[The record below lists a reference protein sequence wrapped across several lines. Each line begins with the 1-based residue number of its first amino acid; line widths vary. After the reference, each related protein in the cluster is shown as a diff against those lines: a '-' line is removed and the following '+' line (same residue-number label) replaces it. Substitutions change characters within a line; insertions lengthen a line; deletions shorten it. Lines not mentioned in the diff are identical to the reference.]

1 MKKKLLALITTTMI
15 SAPTVFAFHE
25 ADTGLVVMDGKLIE
39 KPVIRE
45 MQRIVSIANKLK
57 IEI

>member
-1 MKKKLLALITTTMI
+1 MENTIKFIDLFCGLG
-15 SAPTVFAFHE
+15 AFHE

>member
-1 MKKKLLALITTTMI
+1 MPSKTQ
-15 SAPTVFAFHE
+15 SAWGYDKIILEAFHE